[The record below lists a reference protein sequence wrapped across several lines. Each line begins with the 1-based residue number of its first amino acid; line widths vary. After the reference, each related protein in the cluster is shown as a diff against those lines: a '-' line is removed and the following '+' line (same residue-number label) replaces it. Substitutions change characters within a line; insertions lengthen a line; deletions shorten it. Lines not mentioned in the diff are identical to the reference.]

1 MEITV
6 FKRVFAFALLLAA
19 SPEMAGRA
27 AAGGADPLATAT
39 FAGGCFWC
47 MEPPYDKLPGVV
59 DTISGYTGGRIR
71 NPTYEQVSS
80 GGTGHYEALQ
90 VRYDPRKVTYEKLLE
105 VFWMNIDPYD
115 GAGQFCD
122 RGSQYR
128 AAVFYHDEEQRRLA
142 EASKRQLETSGKLK
156 GRIMTDFL
164 PAPTFYRAED
174 YHQNYYQENPVRY
187 KLYRYGCGRDRRLK
201 EIWGREVT
209 DGSHL

>member
-6 FKRVFAFALLLAA
+6 FKRVFAFVLLLAA

>member
-1 MEITV
+1 MTV
-6 FKRVFAFALLLAA
+6 FRRLVLGIVVVVAARVET
-19 SPEMAGRA
+19 P
-27 AAGGADPLATAT
+27 GGAPPAAQLAIAT

-47 MEPPYDKLPGVV
+47 MEPPYDKIAGVS
-59 DTISGYTGGRIR
+59 DTISGYTGGRGR

-90 VRYDPRKVTYEKLLE
+90 VRYDPKKVTYEKLLD

-128 AAVFYHDEEQRRLA
+128 SAIFYHDEEQRRLA
-142 EASKRQLETSGKLK
+142 EASKSALESSGKLK
-156 GRIMTDFL
+156 GRIATMIL
-164 PAPTFYRAED
+164 PATTFYRAEE

-201 EIWGREVT
+201 EIWGREHT
-209 DGSHL
+209 DGP